1 MTSFKQ
7 SLEQTVAPLRETL
20 AHKAEMQPWEDAV
33 IAQVAPHLLRRL
45 AEISAACGAPGLQ
58 GGHGEILAC
67 RRGSE
72 GYRTVEYTAPELTI
86 TLNAANGRAHLA
98 WRAGSARDDR
108 RVTLET
114 TEETIDGILL
124 EAVTAFVN
132 GRLAQRTAEG
142 SV

>member
-45 AEISAACGAPGLQ
+45 AEISAAFDSPGLQ

-86 TLNAANGRAHLA
+86 ALNAASGRAHLA

-114 TEETIDGILL
+114 TEEAIDAILL
-124 EAVTAFVN
+124 EAMTAFVN
-132 GRLAQRTAEG
+132 GRLNHLSEG